1 MVADGIIRAF
11 TAKVSLT
18 ALGAFPVLIYGR
30 SEADST
36 YAIEDAL
43 GAHELVYWVAQAGG
57 NYIYVGAYLRE
68 IQELPGY
75 VEFVKEAGKMIDPT
89 VGLVDLDASGNHAW
103 AEAFRDGI
111 GDTGA
116 LVVAE
121 YTDNET
127 AHDDLLQGSIDA
139 IVILPGDF
147 GDSVDSF
154 LQHPDDPGQW
164 INTTIGLAVD
174 QGSMIVGAAVPPMI
188 QGVLSSTVFG
198 SQALAVALPMELAA
212 STQVASSHLSQFDFM
227 VPGLFAYAAIF
238 ITLNVAQAFAA
249 EREQG
254 ILRRINLTP
263 TSSSEVILGNVA
275 SNMIVGAVQV
285 AIVYVVSGLMGFSAQ
300 ATLPGIAYAMTIVL
314 FLVLCN
320 VGFGLITASVVK
332 SSGAATGLS
341 FVFILP
347 QMLLGAFIPL
357 SPAMAR
363 FVPSYYVTDALT
375 SLFLRG
381 APLSSPVILYDLL
394 VVAVVGVLAVVVGVV
409 TFQRFGR
416 D

>member
-1 MVADGIIRAF
+1 MKAQRIKALVAKELKRVIREPATLFMVLLFPLA
-11 TAKVSLT
+11 LT
-18 ALGAFPVLIYGR
+18 AAFGAAFGGIG
-30 SEADST
+30 SGGGDMT
-36 YAIEDAL
+36 Y
-43 GAHELVYWVAQAGG
+43 
-57 NYIYVGAYLRE
+57 
-68 IQELPGY
+68 
-75 VEFVKEAGKMIDPT
+75 T

-127 AHDDLLQGSIDA
+127 AHNDLLQGSIDA
-139 IVILPGDF
+139 MVILPRDF

-154 LQHPDDPGQW
+154 LQNPNDPSQW
-164 INTTIGLAVD
+164 INTTLGLAVD

-188 QGVLSSTVFG
+188 RGVLSTTVFG
-198 SQALAVALPMELAA
+198 SQAMTVALPMELAA
-212 STQVASSHLSQFDFM
+212 PTKVASSHLTQFDYM
-227 VPGLFAYAAIF
+227 VPGLLAYAAIF
-238 ITLNVAQAFAA
+238 LTLNVAQAFAT
-249 EREQG
+249 EREKG

-263 TSSSEVILGNVA
+263 TSSSEVILSYVA

-285 AIVYVVSGLMGFSAQ
+285 AIVYAVSVLMGFSAR

-341 FVFILP
+341 FIFILP
-347 QMLLGAFIPL
+347 QMLLGTFIPI
-357 SPAMAR
+357 STAIAR

-381 APLSSPVILYDLL
+381 APLSSPIIMNDLL
-394 VVAVVGVLAVVVGVV
+394 MVAVVGVVAVLVGVV

-416 D
+416 G